1 MFATI
6 ITIITTKYKIYYN
19 LIMFSFL
26 LRRTGN
32 TVYQWYSFPGYH
44 RFSGLKKTFKIRATS
59 YEEALEKVKS
69 DHPDYEFTS

>member
-1 MFATI
+1 
-6 ITIITTKYKIYYN
+6 
-19 LIMFSFL
+19 MFSFL

-59 YEEALEKVKS
+59 YEEALEKVKD